1 MDISSVT
8 VFCASSSLAGGE
20 FVEETRILARCLVK
34 ENLLV
39 QYGGGAD
46 GLMGH
51 LADTV
56 LELNGKI
63 RGVIPRFMIDE
74 GWVHPGVPD
83 MVSVNDMQE
92 RKKKIMMDTDAIIS
106 LPGGYGTLEEL
117 TEAITLKQLGLIT
130 SPIII
135 VNINGYFNAL
145 LDFFSTM
152 LKNQFI
158 SKEHCHVWQSV
169 ERSMDVIPALKKTE
183 SWDPVRARNNAAI

>member
-1 MDISSVT
+1 MYET
-8 VFCASSSLAGGE
+8 QSLA
-20 FVEETRILARCLVK
+20 RSLVK

-56 LELNGKI
+56 LELNGRI

-74 GWVHPGVPD
+74 GWVHPGVID
-83 MVSVNDMQE
+83 MVSVDDMQE
-92 RKKKIMMDTDAIIS
+92 RKKKIMMETDAIIS

-135 VNINGYFNAL
+135 VNINGYYNAL
-145 LDFFSTM
+145 LEFFSNM

-158 SKEHCHVWQSV
+158 SEEHCQVWQSV
-169 ERSMDVIPALKKTE
+169 ERSADVIPALKVAE
-183 SWDPVRARNNAAI
+183 SWDPVKARNNAAI

>member
-1 MDISSVT
+1 MKISNVT
-8 VFCASSSLAGGE
+8 VFCASSSLAGDQ
-20 FVEETRILARCLVK
+20 FINETQSLARSLVK

-56 LELNGKI
+56 LELNGRI
-63 RGVIPRFMIDE
+63 RGIIPRFMIDE
-74 GWVHPGVPD
+74 GWVHPGVID
-83 MVSVNDMQE
+83 MVSVDDMQE
-92 RKKKIMMDTDAIIS
+92 RKKKIMMETDAIIS

-117 TEAITLKQLGLIT
+117 AEAITLKQLGLIT
-130 SPIII
+130 TPIII
-135 VNINGYFNAL
+135 VNINGYYNAL
-145 LDFFSTM
+145 LDFFSNM

-169 ERSMDVIPALKKTE
+169 ERSSDVIPALKLAE